1 MDKNKNESYIEDAK
15 RRDEWEKKQTE
26 RFRKKEK
33 EREKIRNNI
42 REQLEEL
49 QRKEEI
55 ERKRKKHITYIEKEF
70 RESLAYSINHQK
82 AIENTKN
89 KRKET
94 NNEIEQKYI

>member
-42 REQLEEL
+42 REQLEVL

-55 ERKRKKHITYIEKEF
+55 ERKTKKHITYREKEF
-70 RESLAYSINHQK
+70 RESLAYSINYQK
-82 AIENTKN
+82 AIENSKN
-89 KRKET
+89 KIKEN